1 MNNQIQDLLRELYQA
16 DPELKNQEAELIK
29 IINFMLKEKPNTK
42 FDENFRLE
50 LRQRLLA
57 KADELKEAKA
67 PKQNFL
73 IKLTMA
79 QSVYALA
86 GAAIIMLVII
96 LPLAYKG
103 PSQDLSGNYLAEI
116 FNSRLSLETL
126 NSNAFGTLGVPA
138 SNPSA
143 QSTVAKGLGGG
154 GGYASADK
162 MASGLMPP
170 FVVYDFKFKYQ
181 GEEITQPAETM
192 SVLKRVKQNNQLF
205 NDLFKKLNLG
215 LIDANKFSNLKIQYL
230 NLAEDRDGGYV
241 LDINPYEGLVTI
253 NLNWNYWQTD
263 PVLDQK
269 PLTLNDVSN
278 DAGFIAMA
286 DEFLAKYGIDTS
298 KYGQPE
304 IDQTWRRYYEKT
316 PNKSEYYFPDTITI
330 IYPLIVN
337 GLPVYEEQGNK
348 VGINVAINVKY
359 QKVMSVSNLMTTN
372 FQASDYQA
380 ETDIN
385 RIKEIAL
392 KGGLYTYPTVADANT
407 QIQVNDVTLGTP
419 IPGYM
424 RYWQYSGNTNQE
436 MLVPAYIFPI
446 LETTGET
453 PYYKQSIVVPL
464 VKEILD
470 SVSNPIIQPYAEK
483 PVPVEVTPR
492 ENIKE

>member
-1 MNNQIQDLLRELYQA
+1 MNNQIQELLNELYQA

-29 IINFMLKEKPNTK
+29 IINFMLKEKPQTK
-42 FDENFRLE
+42 FDDNFKLE

-67 PKQNFL
+67 PKQNFF
-73 IKLTMA
+73 IRLTMA
-79 QSVYALA
+79 QSAYALA
-86 GAAIIMLVII
+86 GAVIILLVII
-96 LPLAYKG
+96 LPLAYKQ
-103 PSQDLSGNYLAEI
+103 PTQELSLNNLADV
-116 FNSRLSLETL
+116 FDNQLSLETL

-138 SNPSA
+138 LNPSV
-143 QSTVAKGLGGG
+143 QSPVAKGLGGG

-162 MASGLMPP
+162 MVSSLMPP
-170 FVVYDFKFKYQ
+170 FMVYDYKFSYQ
-181 GEEITQPAETM
+181 GDEIIQPAESV
-192 SVLKRVKQNNQLF
+192 SVLKRLKQNNQLF
-205 NDLFKKLNLG
+205 NDLFKKMNLG
-215 LIDANKFSNLKIQYL
+215 LVDANKFSNLKIQYL
-230 NLAEDRDGGYV
+230 NLAEDREGGYV

-253 NLNWNYWQTD
+253 NLNWNYWKAD
-263 PVLDQK
+263 AELDQK

-286 DEFLAKYGIDTS
+286 DEFLSKYGIDTA

-330 IYPLIVN
+330 VYPLLVN
-337 GLPVYEEQGNK
+337 SLPVYEEQGNK

-359 QKVMSVSNLMTTN
+359 QKVMSVTNLMTTN
-372 FQASDYQA
+372 FQTSDYQA
-380 ETDIN
+380 ESDIN
-385 RIKEIAL
+385 RIKEFAL

-407 QIQVNDVTLGTP
+407 QVQVNNVTLGMPTQ
-419 IPGYM
+419 GYM

-470 SVSNPIIQPYAEK
+470 SVSNPVIQPYAEK

-492 ENIKE
+492 EDIKE

>member
-1 MNNQIQDLLRELYQA
+1 MNDQIKNLLEELYQA
-16 DPELKNQEAELIK
+16 DPGLKNQEAELIK

-57 KADELKEAKA
+57 KAEELKEAKA
-67 PKQNFL
+67 SKQIFF
-73 IKLTMA
+73 IRLTMA
-79 QSVYALA
+79 QSIYALA
-86 GAAIIMLVII
+86 GAAIILLVII
-96 LPLAYKG
+96 LPLASKIPG
-103 PSQDLSGNYLAEI
+103 QDLSGNYLTEV
-116 FNSRLSLETL
+116 FNSKLSMETL
-126 NSNAFGTLGVPA
+126 NSNAFGALGVVA

-143 QSTVAKGLGGG
+143 QSPTAKSLGGG
-154 GGYASADK
+154 GGYATADK
-162 MASGLMPP
+162 MISGLMPP
-170 FVVYDFKFKYQ
+170 FMIYDFKFSYQ
-181 GEEITQPAETM
+181 GDEITQPAQTI

-205 NDLFKKLNLG
+205 NDLFKKINLG
-215 LIDANKFSNLKIQYL
+215 LVDANKFSNLKIQYL
-230 NLAEDRDGGYV
+230 NLVEDKDGGYI

-253 NLNWNYWQTD
+253 NLNWNYWKTD

-269 PLTLNDVSN
+269 PVTLEDVSN
-278 DAGFIAMA
+278 DAGFIVMA
-286 DEFLAKYGIDTS
+286 DEFLAKYGIDTA

-348 VGINVAINVKY
+348 VGIGVAINVKY
-359 QKVMSVSNLMTTN
+359 QKVMSVTNLMTTN

-392 KGGLYTYPTVADANT
+392 KGGLYNYPTVADANT
-407 QIQVNDVTLGTP
+407 QVQVNNVTLGTP
-419 IPGYM
+419 IQGYM
-424 RYWQYSGNTNQE
+424 RYWQYSGSTNQE

-483 PVPVEVTPR
+483 PMPVDVTPR